1 MPDYWFY
8 REVYLGEEIPEAD
21 FDDAIQRAKEKIQ
34 EWERLYG
41 TIKLRPGIDNALKC
55 AICAVAEAIYDFMQE
70 DINRAGGPLGK
81 RTQSMREALYR
92 REAQYY
98 IYFGF

>member
-55 AICAVAEAIYDFMQE
+55 AICAVAEAMYEFMQE
-70 DINRAGGPLGK
+70 DKNWAGEPNMPMMWSL
-81 RTQSMREALYR
+81 RMTA
-92 REAQYY
+92 
-98 IYFGF
+98 